1 MTVNKLFDIWFSRL
15 RQLDATWHLSLVR
28 NLAWFVTGLYVS
40 RSVQLHHIARHVPG
54 AAQLVSQTRRLS
66 RLLDNPHLRVRAAY
80 APVARAILQQQAKT
94 HAAVVLI
101 VDGTQV
107 TGHHQL
113 LLVAVRSR
121 RRALPI
127 AWTWVRLT
135 RGTSSAHRQRAL
147 LAYVRTLLPSG
158 CSVVLVGDSEFGSVG
173 MLCQLDAW
181 GWRYVLRQKGW
192 AQVRTVEHPIAQSL
206 RELCSRPGERRWRP
220 GVWLTKRSGYRTNL
234 LLDWQRGQRRPWYLA
249 TNCSDPHAALRA
261 YRQRMAIEELFGDWK
276 RHGVDLASTHLRHI
290 ARLSRLVFLVA
301 LLYLWLIDLGG
312 RTQLSGHRPWVDRN
326 DRRDLSFFQIGW
338 RILQRYLAN
347 DDASPPLLLLLKVS
361 GG

>member
-1 MTVNKLFDIWFSRL
+1 MPVNKVYDIWFCRF
-15 RQLDATWHLSLVR
+15 RQLNATWHLSLVR
-28 NLAWFVTGLYVS
+28 NLAWFVTGLSIS

-66 RLLDNPHLRVRAAY
+66 RVLDNPRLRVRTAY

-127 AWTWVRLT
+127 AWTWVRYT
-135 RGTSSAHRQRAL
+135 RGASSAHRQRAL
-147 LAYVRTLLPSG
+147 LAYVRTLLPPG
-158 CSVVLVGDSEFGSVG
+158 CSVVVVGDSEFGAVG
-173 MLCQLDAW
+173 VLCQLDAW
-181 GWRYVLRQKGW
+181 GWRYVIRQKGLP
-192 AQVRTVEHPIAQSL
+192 QVRTVEHPTLQSL
-206 RELCSRPGERRWRP
+206 RELGSRPGERRWWP
-220 GVWLTKRSGYRTNL
+220 GVWLTRRSGYRTNL
-234 LLDWQRGQRRPWYLA
+234 LLDWQPGQRRPWYLA
-249 TNCSDPHAALRA
+249 TNCTDPRAALRA

-276 RHGVDLASTHLRHI
+276 RHGMDLASTHLRQI

-312 RTQLSGHRPWVDRN
+312 RTQLSGQRHWIDRN

-338 RILQRYLAN
+338 RILQRYLAR
-347 DDASPPLLLLLKVS
+347 DDAPPQLLLLLKLS